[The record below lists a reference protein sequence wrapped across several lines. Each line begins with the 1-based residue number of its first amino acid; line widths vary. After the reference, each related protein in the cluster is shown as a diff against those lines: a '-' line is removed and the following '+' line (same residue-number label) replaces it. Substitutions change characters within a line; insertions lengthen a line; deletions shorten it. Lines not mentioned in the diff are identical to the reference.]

1 MKKII
6 ASVITTSILAT
17 AIGPV
22 SFNPMKI
29 QADTNS
35 PKSVT
40 DLSKYENN
48 DVIVVYKDDYNATPK
63 KTLKI
68 ASLNQEE
75 QANATVDS

>member
-6 ASVITTSILAT
+6 ASVLTTSILAT

-48 DVIVVYKDDYNATPK
+48 DC
-63 KTLKI
+63 
-68 ASLNQEE
+68 SL
-75 QANATVDS
+75 